1 MLLPETNKPTANVTR
16 LALASLEVTLKRL
29 ALYCLIIAAALVLVA
44 GCSSKKESAQHVEV
58 VKEKSPAPEV
68 NVNSL
73 KNVPMKLSDLKG
85 KVVLL
90 NFWATW
96 CPPCREEIPSM
107 MKLNST
113 MAGKP
118 FQMVAVSIDEG
129 GVPAIEAFFKETGF
143 ILPVYTDPDG
153 KAASIYG
160 VTGVPETFVIDK
172 KGILVKKVIGPLAWD
187 SPDTISF
194 LEGLMK

>member
-1 MLLPETNKPTANVTR
+1 M
-16 LALASLEVTLKRL
+16 
-29 ALYCLIIAAALVLVA
+29 IAAVLVVAA
-44 GCSSKKESAQHVEV
+44 GCSSKKESAQHVEL

-68 NVNSL
+68 IVNSL
-73 KNVPMKLSDLKG
+73 KNVPLKLSDLKG

-107 MKLNST
+107 MKLNSA
-113 MAGKP
+113 MVGKP

-129 GVPAIEAFFKETGF
+129 GLPVIEAFFKESGF
-143 ILPVYTDPDG
+143 SLPVYTDTDG
-153 KAASIYG
+153 KAALTYG

>member
-1 MLLPETNKPTANVTR
+1 MQRILFLFIACLFLSLTACSKADTPNKGA
-16 LALASLEVTLKRL
+16 
-29 ALYCLIIAAALVLVA
+29 VA
-44 GCSSKKESAQHVEV
+44 T
-58 VKEKSPAPEV
+58 EKSPAPDV
-68 NVNSL
+68 SVISL
-73 KNVPMKLSDLKG
+73 ANGSTLKLSDLKG

-107 MKLNST
+107 MKLNSF

-129 GVPAIEAFFKETGF
+129 GKPAIQSFFKESGF
-143 ILPVYTDPDG
+143 SLPTYLDESG
-153 KAASIYG
+153 ASAKSYG
-160 VTGVPETFVIDK
+160 ITGVPESFIIDK
-172 KGILVKKVIGPLAWD
+172 QGIIVKKIIGGFAWD
-187 SPDTISF
+187 SPETVLF

>member
-1 MLLPETNKPTANVTR
+1 M
-16 LALASLEVTLKRL
+16 KRL
-29 ALYCLIIAAALVLVA
+29 AVVCLMLIAVVMLVS
-44 GCSSKKESAQHVEV
+44 GCSKGTS
-58 VKEKSPAPEV
+58 SPASAVVAEKKPAPDIS
-68 NVNSL
+68 VNSL
-73 KNVPMKLSDLKG
+73 KNVPLKLSDLKG

-107 MKLNST
+107 IRLNSF

-129 GVPAIEAFFKETGF
+129 GQTVIDSFLRESGFNLPAY
-143 ILPVYTDPDG
+143 VDSDS
-153 KAASIYG
+153 KASKTYG
-160 VTGVPETFVIDK
+160 ITGVPETFIIDK
-172 KGILVKKVIGPLAWD
+172 NGILVKKVIGPLAWD
-187 SPDTISF
+187 SPEVIGF

>member
-1 MLLPETNKPTANVTR
+1 MR
-16 LALASLEVTLKRL
+16 RIFMC
-29 ALYCLIIAAALVLVA
+29 CLILSATVLIMAGCKKKEEVA
-44 GCSSKKESAQHVEV
+44 GVAEV
-58 VKEKSPAPEV
+58 RENSPAPQIT
-68 NVNSL
+68 VNSL
-73 KNVPMKLSDLKG
+73 TNVPLKLSDLKG

-107 MKLNST
+107 MKLNSA

-129 GVPAIEAFFKETGF
+129 GVPEIEAFFKSSGYS
-143 ILPVYTDPDG
+143 LPTYTDPG
-153 KAASIYG
+153 GEAAKTYG
-160 VTGVPETFVIDK
+160 ITGVPESYLIDK
-172 KGILVKKVIGPLAWD
+172 NGILVKKVIGPHPWD
-187 SPDTISF
+187 SPETVSF

>member
-1 MLLPETNKPTANVTR
+1 M
-16 LALASLEVTLKRL
+16 KRIVMYGL
-29 ALYCLIIAAALVLVA
+29 VLSAALLMMTGCKKKEEVA
-44 GCSSKKESAQHVEV
+44 GVAELREKK
-58 VKEKSPAPEV
+58 PAPEITV
-68 NVNSL
+68 TSL
-73 KNVPMKLSDLKG
+73 KNVPLKLSDLKG

-96 CPPCREEIPSM
+96 CPPCREEMPSM
-107 MKLNST
+107 MKLNSA

-129 GVPAIEAFFKETGF
+129 GVPEIESFFKSSSYS
-143 ILPVYTDPDG
+143 LPTFTDPG
-153 KAASIYG
+153 GAAQKAYNI
-160 VTGVPETFVIDK
+160 TGVPESFVIDK

-187 SPDTISF
+187 SPETISF